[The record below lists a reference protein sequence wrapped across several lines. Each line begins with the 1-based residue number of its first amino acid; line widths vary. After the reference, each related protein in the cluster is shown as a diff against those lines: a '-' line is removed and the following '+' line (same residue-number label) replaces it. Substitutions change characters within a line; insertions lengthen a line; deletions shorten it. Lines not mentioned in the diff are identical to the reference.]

1 MHTPRAQLQNNTAT
15 ATRDDAVSDQQ
26 LLLLCIALCCM
37 QVYSY
42 ELLLRR
48 LMLRAPTAA
57 FLALA
62 AFRFS
67 DFAAVDPAT
76 GSQMTVPNPFFN
88 AGRLRLVALLVPSIV
103 SPAMSPATPIT
114 VSLAVSPMVASQRHF
129 LFQSRSVQPTH
140 QKHLNLVYA

>member
-1 MHTPRAQLQNNTAT
+1 
-15 ATRDDAVSDQQ
+15 
-26 LLLLCIALCCM
+26 M

-57 FLALA
+57 FMALA

-88 AGRLRLVALLVPSIV
+88 AGKAALGGIACAIHSVTRSVTRDADRSVTCSVPHGGTSASLLVPEQISAANTPEALEPCV
-103 SPAMSPATPIT
+103 RMSCGSA
-114 VSLAVSPMVASQRHF
+114 
-129 LFQSRSVQPTH
+129 
-140 QKHLNLVYA
+140 